1 MTTERVSRYIA
12 PQRWIHYDDTAI
24 FNRLVAAK
32 TAAGVLQEERAGDV
46 EVRIEKP
53 DAAALD
59 A

>member
-1 MTTERVSRYIA
+1 MLCSVGYIMT
-12 PQRWIHYDDTAI
+12 PTAI

-53 DAAALD
+53 NAAALD